1 MRAPGFWWRS
11 PPSALAWLLQPFG
24 ALYGAITLQRMR
36 RPGAQARIPVICVGN
51 FVAGGAGKTPTT
63 LALASRLAALGEMP
77 FALTRGYGGRLPGPL
92 RVDPAQHGPG
102 DVGDEP
108 LLLAVSLPTIVARER
123 PAGAL
128 LAREAGASLVLM
140 DDGLQNPSL
149 HKDLR
154 LAVVDGAVGV
164 GNGLCLPAGPLR
176 APLAGQLGQID
187 AIVLIG
193 EGAAGEHVAAAAAA
207 AGKSLLR
214 ARLVPPAD
222 IKAELAGLP
231 VLAVSGIGRPE
242 KFSATLRAA
251 GARLIGEH
259 AFGDHHAY
267 TSDEVAALIAE
278 AKGHACCIA
287 VTEKDM
293 VKLAPLWPAAE
304 RSLLLCVPVTLVFE
318 DEAALDRLLR
328 ECLEKPVQPR
338 PARRTRSSTAS
349 GET

>member
-1 MRAPGFWWRS
+1 MRAPGFWWRT
-11 PPSALAWLLQPFG
+11 PPSALAWLLQPLG
-24 ALYGAITLQRMR
+24 VPYGAITLRRMR
-36 RPGAQARIPVICVGN
+36 RPGAQAGIPVICVGN

-63 LALASRLAALGEMP
+63 LAIASKLAAMGETP
-77 FALTRGYGGRLPGPL
+77 FALTRGYSGKLSGPL
-92 RVDPAQHGPG
+92 RADPGRHSAA

-108 LLLAVSLPTIVARER
+108 LLLAARLPTVVARER
-123 PAGAL
+123 PAGAA

-176 APLAGQLGQID
+176 APFASQLGHVD
-187 AIVLIG
+187 ALIVIG
-193 EGAAGEHVAAAAAA
+193 EGATGDHVAVQALTV
-207 AGKSLLR
+207 GKRVLR
-214 ARLVPPAD
+214 ANLMPPAD
-222 IKAELAGLP
+222 IQAELAGLP

-242 KFSATLRAA
+242 KFAATLRAA

-267 TSDEVAALIAE
+267 TAGEVAALIAE
-278 AKGHACCIA
+278 AKEKACRIA

-293 VKLAPLWPAAE
+293 VKLAPLWPAVE

-318 DEAALDRLLR
+318 DEAALDALLR
-328 ECLEKPVQPR
+328 GALAKV
-338 PARRTRSSTAS
+338 RSAAAS
-349 GET
+349 AAHAQ

>member
-1 MRAPGFWWRS
+1 MRAPGFWWRT
-11 PPSALAWLLQPFG
+11 PPSALAWLLQPLG
-24 ALYGAITLQRMR
+24 ALYGAMTLGRMR
-36 RPGAQARIPVICVGN
+36 RPGVQTGIPVICVGN

-63 LALASRLAALGEMP
+63 LALASRLAAMGETP

-92 RVDPAQHGPG
+92 SVDLARHVPG

-108 LLLAVSLPTIVARER
+108 LLLAARLPTVVARER
-123 PAGAL
+123 PAGAA
-128 LAREAGASLVLM
+128 LAREAGASLALM

-176 APLAGQLGQID
+176 APLAGQLGQVD
-187 AIVLIG
+187 ALIVIG
-193 EGAAGEHVAAAAAA
+193 EGAAGDHVAVQALTV
-207 AGKSLLR
+207 GKRVLR
-214 ARLVPPAD
+214 ASLMPPAD
-222 IKAELAGLP
+222 IQAELAGLP

-242 KFSATLRAA
+242 KFAATLRAA

-259 AFGDHHAY
+259 AYGDHHAY
-267 TSDEVAALIAE
+267 RAGEVAALIAE
-278 AKGHACCIA
+278 AKAKACRVA
-287 VTEKDM
+287 TTEKDL

-318 DEAALDRLLR
+318 DEGALDALLR
-328 ECLEKPVQPR
+328 GALAK
-338 PARRTRSSTAS
+338 ARSAAAGATHAQ
-349 GET
+349 

>member
-11 PPSALAWLLQPFG
+11 PPTALARLLHPLG

-36 RPGAQARIPVICVGN
+36 QPGAQTGIPVICVGN

-63 LALASRLAALGEMP
+63 LALAARMIAMGETP
-77 FALTRGYGGRLPGPL
+77 FALTRGYGGRLTGPV
-92 RVDPAQHGPG
+92 RVDPAQHVPA

-108 LLLAVSLPTIVARER
+108 LLLATRLPTIVARKR
-123 PAGAL
+123 PAGTA
-128 LAREAGASLVLM
+128 LARDSSASLVLM

-164 GNGLCLPAGPLR
+164 GNSLCLPAGPLR
-176 APLAGQLGQID
+176 APLGGQMEQVD

-193 EGAAGEHVAAAAAA
+193 DGQAGDHVATQALA
-207 AGKSLLR
+207 AGKPALR
-214 ARLVPPAD
+214 AKLTPPAN
-222 IKAELAGLP
+222 IQAELADLP

-242 KFSATLRAA
+242 KFAATLRAA
-251 GARLIGEH
+251 GAQLVGER
-259 AFGDHHAY
+259 AYGDHHAY
-267 TSDEVAALIAE
+267 TAGDVAALIAE
-278 AKGHACCIA
+278 AKAKACCIA

-293 VKLAPLWPAAE
+293 VKLAPLWPVAE

-318 DEAALDRLLR
+318 DEPALDALLR
-328 ECLEKPVQPR
+328 ATL
-338 PARRTRSSTAS
+338 ARVHSATA
-349 GET
+349 

>member
-11 PPSALAWLLQPFG
+11 PPSALARLLQPLG
-24 ALYGAITLQRMR
+24 ALYGAITLKRMR
-36 RPGAQARIPVICVGN
+36 QPGAQAGIPVICVGN
-51 FVAGGAGKTPTT
+51 FVAGGAGKTPTS
-63 LALASRLAALGEMP
+63 LALAARFAAMGETP

-92 RVDPAQHGPG
+92 RADPARHDAA

-108 LLLAVSLPTIVARER
+108 LLLAARLPTIVSRER
-123 PAGAL
+123 PAGAA

-154 LAVVDGAVGV
+154 LAVVDGPVGI

-176 APLAGQLGQID
+176 APLAGQLGQVD
-187 AIVLIG
+187 ALVIIG
-193 EGAAGEHVAAAAAA
+193 DGAAGDHIATQALSI
-207 AGKSLLR
+207 GKRVLR
-214 ARLVPPAD
+214 ARLVPPVD
-222 IKAELAGLP
+222 IQAELAGLS

-251 GARLIGEH
+251 GARLAG
-259 AFGDHHAY
+259 ARTFGDHHAY
-267 TSDEVAALIAE
+267 TESEVAALIAE
-278 AKGHACCIA
+278 AKAKACRIA

-304 RSLLLCVPVTLVFE
+304 RPLLICVPVSLAFD
-318 DEAALDRLLR
+318 DEAALDALLR
-328 ECLEKPVQPR
+328 GCLEK
-338 PARRTRSSTAS
+338 ARS
-349 GET
+349 GAAGAADAQ

>member
-11 PPSALAWLLQPFG
+11 PPSALARLLQPLG

-36 RPGAQARIPVICVGN
+36 RPGAEAGIPVICVGN

-63 LALASRLAALGEMP
+63 LALASRLTAMGETP

-92 RVDPAQHGPG
+92 RVDPARHIAA

-108 LLLAVSLPTIVARER
+108 LLLAARLPTIIARER
-123 PAGAL
+123 PAGAA
-128 LAREAGASLVLM
+128 LARETGASFVLM

-176 APLAGQLGQID
+176 APLAGQLEQVD
-187 AIVLIG
+187 ALVVIG
-193 EGAAGEHVAAAAAA
+193 EGAAGDDVAAQALTM
-207 AGKSLLR
+207 GKRVLR
-214 ARLVPPAD
+214 ARLAPPVD
-222 IKAELAGLP
+222 IQAELAGLS

-242 KFSATLRAA
+242 KFAATLRAA
-251 GARLIGEH
+251 GARLAGEH

-267 TSDEVAALIAE
+267 TAGDVSMLIAE
-278 AKGHACCIA
+278 AKGHACRIA

-304 RSLLLCVPVTLVFE
+304 RSLLLCVPVTLAFE
-318 DEAALDRLLR
+318 DEAAVDALLR
-328 ECLEKPVQPR
+328 GCLAK
-338 PARRTRSSTAS
+338 ARS
-349 GET
+349 GAAGAAHAQ

>member
-1 MRAPGFWWRS
+1 MRAPGFWWRT
-11 PPSALAWLLQPFG
+11 PPSALARLLHLLG
-24 ALYGAITLQRMR
+24 TLYGAITLKRMR
-36 RPGAQARIPVICVGN
+36 RPGAQAGIPVICVGN

-63 LALASRLAALGEMP
+63 LALAARLIAMGETP
-77 FALTRGYGGRLPGPL
+77 FALTRGYGGELPGPL
-92 RVDPAQHGPG
+92 RVDRARHTPM

-108 LLLAVSLPTIVARER
+108 LLLAARLPTIVARQR
-123 PAGAL
+123 PAGAT

-176 APLAGQLGQID
+176 APLAGQLGQVD
-187 AIVLIG
+187 ALVVIG
-193 EGAAGEHVAAAAAA
+193 EGTAGDYVAAQALAI
-207 AGKSLLR
+207 GKRVLR
-214 ARLVPPAD
+214 ARLMPPID
-222 IKAELAGLP
+222 IQAELAGLS

-242 KFSATLRAA
+242 KFAATLRAA
-251 GARLIGEH
+251 GARLAGER

-267 TSDEVAALIAE
+267 SADDVAALIID
-278 AKGHACCIA
+278 AKAKACRIA

-293 VKLAPLWPAAE
+293 VKLATLWPAAE

-318 DEAALDRLLR
+318 DAAALDALLR
-328 ECLEKPVQPR
+328 GALAK
-338 PARRTRSSTAS
+338 ARS
-349 GET
+349 GAAGAAHAQ